1 MSTFI
6 GLHTSLSGIRAGQRG
21 LDTASHNVSNA
32 NTPGYTRQR
41 VNLASRI
48 PWQSEVGPIG
58 TGVDV
63 TGVERMRD
71 AFLDTRV
78 RTVGESFVST
88 DTRAA
93 LLQRAEDVLGEPE
106 DGVTGPLGAVFDSFD
121 DLAISPSDPA
131 ARAQVIATV
140 DALTNRFHAVA
151 TGWNQLSADTEKR
164 LELAVEDVN
173 AQLHRLTELN
183 KTVAGFG
190 DNQAPNDLFDERDLI
205 LDKLATSVGA
215 TSSLTID
222 GMVEVSIGGQAAVSA
237 GPPPSNQQVHYDATA
252 QEFQLNGVNIEV
264 GGEIGAIQ
272 HFVTT
277 ELPTQIKRFDELASA
292 IQTVINGQHALG
304 FDATGAAGGP
314 LIAGTSAATLDVAI
328 TDPDRIA
335 AAAVSGAPHDG
346 RIAQAIADLREGP
359 LEEQARDFAVSLG
372 QQVASVTDA
381 ADAQESLYVGATI
394 SRQSAH
400 SVSLDEEMVS
410 LVQFQRGLE
419 ASARVMTA
427 VDQALDT
434 LVNRTGV
441 VGR

>member
-151 TGWNQLSADTEKR
+151 TGWDQLSADTEKR